1 MLTARAAHYGLS
13 VEQYK
18 RRNLLGVEI
27 KSRYVGNF
35 IAEMLG
41 PLFENVTGV
50 QIPIDGGSDRII

>member
-1 MLTARAAHYGLS
+1 VLKARAAHYGLT

-27 KSRYVGNF
+27 KSRYVGDF

-50 QIPIDGGSDRII
+50 QIPVDGGSDRII